1 MLNLRLSLQNKPRCV
16 LNNVLVNMQMLRWL
30 LMLKLKNQPWILLIN
45 TRWLFKDI
53 KTKLNNFQ
61 SNMPKQCRVVMQM
74 LKSLLRI
81 SSKLMNFVLNT
92 RLRLH
97 RPIRRHLCTP
107 VQWLRL
113 KIEFQLLKIEHLLFK
128 RGKQRDYK
136 NVKLWQMPKEDSKM
150 AVLFNRFLQMVNNA
164 KLSGFQDK
172 HLEMAMVVNSNE

>member
-1 MLNLRLSLQNKPRCV
+1 
-16 LNNVLVNMQMLRWL
+16 
-30 LMLKLKNQPWILLIN
+30 
-45 TRWLFKDI
+45 
-53 KTKLNNFQ
+53 
-61 SNMPKQCRVVMQM
+61 MQM

-81 SSKLMNFVLNT
+81 SLKLMNFVLNT
-92 RLRLH
+92 LLRLH
-97 RPIRRHLCTP
+97 RPIRRHLCTL